1 MRIYKGLNNMKNKE
15 KRSGFK
21 KIFTM
26 PDAFIIIFGIVL
38 LASVATYIVPAG
50 SYDRETVDDIT
61 QVVPDSYTSAES
73 NPANLMDIFG
83 SIPVGMVES
92 ANIIFLI
99 FIIGGVV
106 ALIESTGAIDNSI
119 NKLIDKTKGR
129 YMLLITAVAGIFGL
143 MATLGVVPNA
153 VIAFIPIG
161 IALARSLNLDAIT
174 GVATIYLGYYA
185 GMIAGVIDPTI
196 LGLAQTIAELPLFSG
211 IYLRIILFFVL
222 MTVTIIYI
230 NMYAKRVRND
240 PSKSIMGSQLFA
252 GDAKEVSVESQDTR
266 FTGKQQLILLTFLAF
281 IVLFV
286 FGAFTYGWSINELS
300 GIFIMMGVVVAIIDR
315 INPNEFINIFMEG
328 AKSLT
333 YGALVVGIARA
344 VVVILE
350 DGMIIDTI
358 VNAAVSP
365 MESTTLFIGAQ
376 LLFIFNLLFNLIVTS
391 GSGQASIVMPL
402 MVPLVDLL
410 GMTRQ
415 TGVLAF
421 KLGDGFSNIIT
432 PTSGVLMAV
441 LAIGKVQWV
450 KWLKFVFPLFMIW
463 MIIGIIAVGF
473 AVLTDY
479 GPF

>member
-1 MRIYKGLNNMKNKE
+1 MDSRE
-15 KRSGFK
+15 KKSGFK
-21 KIFTM
+21 KLFTM

-38 LASVATYIVPAG
+38 LASAATYIVPAG
-50 SYDRETVDDIT
+50 SFERETVDDIT
-61 QVVPDSYTSAES
+61 QAVPGSYTSAES
-73 NPANLMDIFG
+73 NPAGIMDIFTA
-83 SIPVGMVES
+83 IPVGMVES

-211 IYLRIILFFVL
+211 IYLRIILFFIL
-222 MTVTIIYI
+222 MTVTIVYI
-230 NMYAKRVRND
+230 NLYAKRVKND
-240 PSKSIMGSQLFA
+240 PTKSIMGPNLFA
-252 GDAKEVSVESQDTR
+252 DGALEEDIDKTKTVL
-266 FTGKQQLILLTFLAF
+266 TGKHILILMSFLLF
-281 IVLFV
+281 IILFV

-300 GIFIMMGVVVAIIDR
+300 AIFIMLGVVVAIIDK
-315 INPNEFINIFMEG
+315 INPNQFINIFISG

-344 VVVILE
+344 VIVILE
-350 DGMIIDTI
+350 EGMIIDTI
-358 VNAAVSP
+358 VNAAVNP
-365 MESTTLFIGAQ
+365 MEQTSLFIGAQ
-376 LLFIFNLLFNLIVTS
+376 LLFIFNLFFNLLVTS

-402 MVPLVDLL
+402 MVPLVDIL

-421 KLGDGFSNIIT
+421 KLGDGLSNIIT

-463 MIIGIIAVGF
+463 VVIGALAISL
-473 AVLTDY
+473 AVLTNY

>member
-1 MRIYKGLNNMKNKE
+1 MENKKE
-15 KRSGFK
+15 KQGFK

-38 LASVATYIVPAG
+38 LASVATYIIPAG
-50 SYDRETVDDIT
+50 SFERETVDDIT
-61 QVVPDSYTSAES
+61 QAIPGSYTSAES
-73 NPANLMDIFG
+73 NPAGIMDIFTA
-83 SIPVGMVES
+83 IPVGMVES

-99 FIIGGVV
+99 FIIGGIVG
-106 ALIESTGAIDNSI
+106 LIEYTGAIDNSI

-129 YMLLITAVAGIFGL
+129 YMLLITAVSGIFGL

-185 GMIAGVIDPTI
+185 GMIAGVIDPAI
-196 LGLAQTIAELPLFSG
+196 LGLAQSIAELPLFSG
-211 IYLRIILFFVL
+211 IYLRIILFFIL
-222 MTVTIIYI
+222 MAVTIIYI
-230 NMYAKRVRND
+230 NMYAKRVRNN
-240 PSKSIMGSQLFA
+240 PEKSIMGFSRFNE
-252 GDAKEVSVESQDTR
+252 EVEEESVDKVKTNL
-266 FTGKQQLILLTFLAF
+266 TTKHLLILLTFLLF
-281 IVLFV
+281 IILFV
-286 FGAFTYGWSINELS
+286 FGAFNYGWSINELS

-315 INPNEFINIFMEG
+315 INPNQFISIFMRG

-344 VVVILE
+344 VIVILE
-350 DGMIIDTI
+350 EGMIIDTI
-358 VNAAVSP
+358 VNAAVNP
-365 MESTTLFIGAQ
+365 MESASLFFGAQ
-376 LLFIFNLLFNLIVTS
+376 LLFIFNLFFNLLVTS

-402 MVPLVDLL
+402 MVPIVDIL

-432 PTSGVLMAV
+432 PTSGVLMAA

-450 KWLKFVFPLFMIW
+450 KWLKFVFPLFLIW
-463 MIIGIIAVGF
+463 IIIGALAIGF

>member
-1 MRIYKGLNNMKNKE
+1 MKKGVCSVENKE
-15 KRSGFK
+15 NRRGFK

-38 LASVATYIVPAG
+38 LATVATYIIPAG
-50 SYDRETVDDIT
+50 EYERETVDGIT
-61 QVVPDSYTSAES
+61 QAVPNSYTATES
-73 NPANLMDIFG
+73 NPANLMDLF
-83 SIPVGMVES
+83 SSVPVGMVES

-211 IYLRIILFFVL
+211 IYLRIVLFFIL
-222 MTVTIIYI
+222 MAVTIIYI
-230 NMYAKRVRND
+230 NYYAKKVKND
-240 PSKSIMGSQLFA
+240 PSKSLMGNNLFV
-252 GDAKEVSVESQDTR
+252 DDIKEDVDNIETKL
-266 FTGKQQLILLTFLAF
+266 TGKHILILLTFLLF
-281 IVLFV
+281 IILFV
-286 FGAFTYGWSINELS
+286 FGAFTYDWSINELS
-300 GIFIMMGVVVAIIDR
+300 AIFIMMGIVVAVIDK
-315 INPNEFINIFMEG
+315 ITPNQFINIFMEG
-328 AKSLT
+328 AKALT

-344 VVVILE
+344 VIVILQ

-358 VNAAVSP
+358 VNAAVAP
-365 MESTTLFIGAQ
+365 MESTSLFIGGI
-376 LLFIFNLLFNLIVTS
+376 LLFLFNLLFNLVVTS

-402 MVPLVDLL
+402 MVPLVDIL
-410 GMTRQ
+410 GITRQ

-441 LAIGKVQWV
+441 LAIGKIQWV
-450 KWLKFVFPLFMIW
+450 KWLRFVLPLFLIW
-463 MIIGIIAVGF
+463 VVIGILAVSF
-473 AVLTDY
+473 AIITDY